1 VATFVVVMS
10 GGGGILVCGGVGVEG
25 VVDKDL
31 ASSLLAIELGADFF
45 MALTDVDGVYLNYR
59 RPNQRRL
66 EVVTARES
74 EKYLSE
80 GHFPPGSMGPK
91 VQAFINFVRRRG
103 KGRL

>member
-1 VATFVVVMS
+1 VATLVVVMS
-10 GGGGILVCGGVGVEG
+10 GGGGILVCGDVGVEG

-45 MALTDVDGVYLNYR
+45 MTLTDVDGVYLNYR

-66 EVVTARES
+66 EVVTAREL

-91 VQAFINFVRRRG
+91 VQAVINFVRRRG
-103 KGRL
+103 EGRL